1 MQLFRSARAVA
12 AVVMACGL
20 TVALSAQTPAP
31 AHPKKKPLPKA
42 PAAPAQAA
50 PKAPEPPPA
59 TDVRLHTRMTTGAQ
73 VSENT
78 TLIQGER
85 QRVEFPGITAIAQCD
100 LHRTLQI
107 NDQSKH
113 YMVVAHAAEAP
124 PATGDAAQAQQQA
137 AQQQT
142 LNQMGLGPKQAP
154 AKGGVIVYT
163 TTATDTGE
171 RKDFFGRQAR
181 HVKTVMASEA
191 SEAACNKTKQHVE
204 VDAWYLDVPPTMAGC
219 TPKAES
225 KAPEAAA
232 GQCIDRV
239 ETRVVG
245 DVKLGF
251 PVLSTT
257 TTTVGD
263 GPDAE
268 VSSVKIEVDKF
279 EVTRLEHALFDVPD
293 GYTEVATYQDL
304 LPSVASGGTLA
315 DALLGSVADGT
326 RQVGEKD
333 AGAIRIGVPE
343 PVNKSGRDLSA
354 RQLQDELVGNFTKWP
369 YQAVPLYGSTTEEL
383 QKDAQAKECDHIL
396 VSTVLEAKTSHPSKA
411 GGFLKAVTND
421 GGPSKD
427 NHDIKMD
434 YKLVDVAT
442 PDKVESTATQKTS
455 SGGGFG
461 LKSALKLAAFAGQM
475 YMGFGM
481 NRMMMGQFGGA
492 LGATNMLG
500 GGAMG
505 MFNPSMGA
513 MNMVMSGASSMAMTA
528 MAGGAGKDASQ
539 MQSDQAFRQTMSK
552 ALDNVSAAVTATL
565 NKDSTVAK
573 R

>member
-1 MQLFRSARAVA
+1 MEAS
-12 AVVMACGL
+12 
-20 TVALSAQTPAP
+20 SS
-31 AHPKKKPLPKA
+31 
-42 PAAPAQAA
+42 
-50 PKAPEPPPA
+50 
-59 TDVRLHTRMTTGAQ
+59 GAQ

-78 TLIQGER
+78 TLIQGDR

-113 YMVVAHAAEAP
+113 YLVTPHASDVTP
-124 PATGDAAQAQQQA
+124 PAADATQSQKAE
-137 AQQQT
+137 T
-142 LNQMGLGPKQAP
+142 LTQMGLGPKQP
-154 AKGGVIVYT
+154 AGKGGVIVYT

-171 RKDFFGRQAR
+171 RQDFFGRQAR
-181 HVKTVMASEA
+181 HVKTVTASEPG
-191 SEAACNKTKQHVE
+191 ETACNKSKQRVE

-219 TPKAES
+219 SPKAES
-225 KAPEAAA
+225 KAPEPVA
-232 GQCIDRV
+232 GQCVDRV

-251 PVLSTT
+251 PVVSTT
-257 TTTVGD
+257 TTTVGE
-263 GPDAE
+263 GADAD

-279 EVTRLEHALFDVPD
+279 EVTRLDHALFDVPA
-293 GYTEVATYQDL
+293 GYTEVSTYQDL

-315 DALLGSVADGT
+315 DALLGSVAEGT
-326 RQVGEKD
+326 RQVSEKE

-369 YQAVPLYGSTTEEL
+369 YQAVPLYGATADDIR
-383 QKDAQAKECDHIL
+383 KDAQTKECDHIL
-396 VSTVLEAKTSHPSKA
+396 NSTVLEAKTSHPSKA
-411 GGFLKAVTND
+411 GGFLKAVSGD
-421 GGPSKD
+421 GPPKD
-427 NHDIKMD
+427 SHDIKVD
-434 YKLVDVAT
+434 YKLVDVAA

-461 LKSALKLAAFAGQM
+461 LHSALKLAMFAGQM

-500 GGAMG
+500 GGSMG

-528 MAGGAGKDASQ
+528 MAGGAGKDAAT
-539 MQSDQAFRQTMSK
+539 MQSEQGFHQTMSK
-552 ALDNVSAAVTATL
+552 ALDNVTAAVTTSL
-565 NKDSTVAK
+565 NKDSPLAK